1 MILTIFQR
9 TPVILFGLFG
19 LGSAIFLLIFLG
31 TVNNSM
37 VVQEIRQLVKNP
49 EFKDPYGL
57 DLEDILQ
64 TIKWLS
70 AFGLIILLFSIFGI
84 LGMFFRDDLI
94 FLAVVHAKLPVDQFE
109 EVSKIIFEQIISC
122 TNILWL
128 FIFYFCY

>member
-1 MILTIFQR
+1 
-9 TPVILFGLFG
+9 
-19 LGSAIFLLIFLG
+19 
-31 TVNNSM
+31 M

-84 LGMFFRDDLI
+84 LGMFFRDALI

-122 TNILWL
+122 TNI
-128 FIFYFCY
+128 

>member
-84 LGMFFRDDLI
+84 LGIFFHKALSLI
-94 FLAVVHAKLPVDQFE
+94 LP
-109 EVSKIIFEQIISC
+109 
-122 TNILWL
+122 
-128 FIFYFCY
+128 